1 MNLNKTKIN
10 SKLIIAIIIIILFFR
25 MPAKSNY
32 LNSTL
37 FPDIAKNVRGMNKYL
52 SLQYEKH
59 LQSTMLIKITGAL
72 AKKERSVA
80 DRLTS
85 EKS

>member
-1 MNLNKTKIN
+1 MNLNNKEIN
-10 SKLIIAIIIIILFFR
+10 SKLFIPIIIIILFFR

-37 FPDIAKNVRGMNKYL
+37 FPDIAKNVREMNKYP

-59 LQSTMLIKITGAL
+59 LQSTMLVKITGAL
-72 AKKERSVA
+72 ANKGKERS
-80 DRLTS
+80 
-85 EKS
+85 